1 MSLAAAIF
9 GWSERRFWDQWY
21 WLYRKDFSAEAMD
34 EKVIRIK
41 GPLATAWRTLTRER
55 SGGGIEE

>member
-1 MSLAAAIF
+1 
-9 GWSERRFWDQWY
+9 
-21 WLYRKDFSAEAMD
+21 MD